1 MTERTIVTLRSAPSA
16 TVEVPEKKK
25 DGGALQRSCFGVLRL
40 FPGIPKTVT
49 RDELEHI
56 KQAEPDLYNRLTV
69 QPYVESKRV
78 DRRGAG
84 EAEIAKL
91 AEQEGIAHLPH
102 GRQVELLRERG
113 KIRKPG
119 KQRAAVSEKPSGK
132 PGGKKPG
139 GR

>member
-1 MTERTIVTLRSAPSA
+1 MTERTIVTLRVAPSA
-16 TVEVPEKKK
+16 SVEIPEER
-25 DGGALQRSCFGVLRL
+25 DGKALKRSCFGALRL

-56 KQAEPDLYNRLTV
+56 KRAEPDLYNRLIV

-102 GRQVELLRERG
+102 ARQVELLRERG
-113 KIRKPG
+113 RIRVPEAAPTEKPKPG
-119 KQRAAVSEKPSGK
+119 
-132 PGGKKPG
+132 GGKKPG
-139 GR
+139 GK

>member
-1 MTERTIVTLRSAPSA
+1 MTERTIVTLRAAPSA
-16 TVEVPEKKK
+16 SVEVPEKK
-25 DGGALQRSCFGVLRL
+25 DGKTLQRSCFGALRL

-102 GRQVELLRERG
+102 ARQVELLRERG
-113 KIRKPG
+113 KIRVPE
-119 KQRAAVSEKPSGK
+119 AAPEEKPK
-132 PGGKKPG
+132 LPNGKKPG
-139 GR
+139 GK